1 MPHQQTEH
9 RLAHRNGRGPRS
21 PAVTRSVADAIAG
34 ELTARQF
41 GPFLAT
47 PCGVLAP
54 LLDAFGPN
62 LITVSRE
69 ETAVGV
75 AAGAALAGRRPVV
88 LMQNSG
94 FGASVNALA
103 SLIKPYAIPILLV
116 VSLRG
121 VTPDA
126 TTENLA
132 MGTMTVPILDLLGI
146 AHRTLDPDRYGDQ
159 VAWASAELSTRR
171 RPAALLVPPTT
182 FGWTPA

>member
-1 MPHQQTEH
+1 MTQSQTM
-9 RLAHRNGRGPRS
+9 RPSAHLNGRGSRS
-21 PAVTRSVADAIAG
+21 PAGARSVATAIAA
-34 ELTARQF
+34 ELTTRHF
-41 GPFLAT
+41 GPFLNT

-54 LLDAFGPN
+54 LLNELGPH

-75 AAGAALAGRRPVV
+75 AAGAAMAGRRPVV

-103 SLIKPYAIPILLV
+103 SLIEPYAVPVLLV

-121 VTPDA
+121 VAPDT

-132 MGTMTVPILDLLGI
+132 MARMTKPILDMLGV
-146 AHRTLDPDRYGDQ
+146 AHRTLGRERPGEQ
-159 VAWASAELSTRR
+159 VAWAADVVSTQQ
-171 RPAALLVPPTT
+171 RPVALLVPPTL
-182 FGWTPA
+182 FGWSPA